1 MKYAQ
6 VSQRNTK
13 QPSPKPNG
21 LLRRLHAGGAQLIAL
36 YRYIEIDAS
45 PAIAQRFTDAIV
57 NHCERFRE
65 LPARSVRRDDIRPGL
80 HLTNYR
86 GRVVIAF
93 AVEGSEVWI
102 LGVFYAGQDYES
114 ILQSDS

>member
-1 MKYAQ
+1 MAYSVVFTPEARAQ
-6 VSQRNTK
+6 Q
-13 QPSPKPNG
+13 
-21 LLRRLHAGGAQLIAL
+21 
-36 YRYIEIDAS
+36 
-45 PAIAQRFTDAIV
+45 
-57 NHCERFRE
+57 

-102 LGVFYAGQDYES
+102 IACFTPAKTTKRFYNLTLDQPKRN
-114 ILQSDS
+114 